1 MNINASRGW
10 VLSALGYDD
19 FTVNGGV
26 VKVQD
31 FSFARVL
38 PFAARVPAG
47 TVATNVV
54 AIGNLTSG

>member
-1 MNINASRGW
+1 MNINASRGC

-31 FSFARVL
+31 FSLASVL

-47 TVATNVV
+47 TVTV
-54 AIGNLTSG
+54 